1 MTGPWT
7 AAVIGLPNAAALA
20 AADLAL
26 VDLDAAGSSTA
37 VDALVVGAPTVHDL
51 ARLQA
56 GHTRLPD
63 VGAVVVVSP
72 ATEAEVRRALRFTPG
87 IPTDLEISHDDAEL
101 ADVVRAVAR
110 RTVQRRRHRAIIAT
124 VAALPHDPRPSLR
137 PSSASLGAVLD
148 HAPIGVVVA
157 APSGE
162 VMSWNPRAADI
173 LGLDAGDAGS
183 PVAALFAQPDV
194 VIEILSATATA
205 GGFGPAT
212 AVATARRPAGVVELN
227 ATATELDDGR
237 QAMLLLLV
245 DVTGRRAAEAARD
258 ELQRRLQ
265 VVRRSQ
271 EFLLRASDV
280 LAGATDYADTLTQL
294 AAIAVPTLGD
304 LCIIDVLERG
314 RFRRLAARHAN
325 PAQQPLVDELQRR
338 YPPLT
343 GGSHPAAM
351 AVRAGGTVWTAE
363 IPEELKRSAALD
375 DRHYEIVTELDFTG
389 YIAVPL
395 KVGDDVLG
403 ILTLV
408 ACGSSRRFGPE
419 DVVLVEELAGRVA
432 LVVAKARRY
441 DREHQIALALQR
453 SMLTAVPDL
462 TPWQV
467 AARYVPAAGDVQVG
481 GDWYDAFALPGAGP
495 VVVIGDV
502 VGHDLEATAA
512 MGQLRSALRALAW
525 SGGGR
530 PAHVLE
536 ELDTLN
542 EGLRITDFATI
553 LVAALHLTPA
563 GADLRWS
570 SAGHL
575 PPLVLA
581 GGAATFLAQQTDPVL
596 GVAEPRPR
604 REHVA
609 HLDPGTTLLL
619 YTDGLVER
627 RRQSVAEGMELLAA
641 AAADLATA
649 PLDTLCDALV
659 ARLAVDAQ
667 DDVALLAVR
676 VPPTGLGQLSAGPA
690 SSSTGPPPSP
700 RMRRR

>member
-1 MTGPWT
+1 MTGHWT
-7 AAVIGLPNAAALA
+7 AALAGPLSPTALA
-20 AADLAL
+20 HADLTV
-26 VDLDAAGSSTA
+26 VDLDGAHAGLP
-37 VDALVVGAPTVHDL
+37 VDVLVVGASAVHHL
-51 ARLQA
+51 ARLQR
-56 GHTRLPD
+56 GHARLPD
-63 VGAVVVVSP
+63 VGAVVVVDP
-72 ATEAEVRRALRFTPG
+72 ATERDVRRALRFTPG
-87 IPTDLEISHDDAEL
+87 IPTDLEIGHDDDAL
-101 ADVVRAVAR
+101 ADLVRAVAQ
-110 RTVQRRRHRAIIAT
+110 RTVQRRRHRAVIAT
-124 VAALPHDPRPSLR
+124 VSALPHDPRPSLR

-162 VMSWNPRAADI
+162 VMSWNPRAGDI
-173 LGLDAGDAGS
+173 LGLAVDDAGT

-194 VIEILSATATA
+194 VIEILSATATR
-205 GGFGPAT
+205 GGFGPAA

-237 QAMLLLLV
+237 QAVLLLLV

-258 ELQRRLQ
+258 ELQHRLQ

-304 LCIIDVLERG
+304 LCLIDVLERG
-314 RFRRLAARHAN
+314 RFRRVAARHADA
-325 PAQQPLVDELQRR
+325 AQQHLVDELQRR
-338 YPPLT
+338 YPPAA

-351 AVRAGGTVWTAE
+351 AVRQGGTVWMAH
-363 IPEELKRSAALD
+363 IPEDLKRSTALD
-375 DRHYEIVTELDFTG
+375 ERHFAIVTELDFTG
-389 YIAVPL
+389 FIAVPL
-395 KVGDDVLG
+395 RAGDDVLG
-403 ILTLV
+403 ILTVV
-408 ACGSSRRFGPE
+408 ACGSSREFGPE

-441 DREHQIALALQR
+441 EREHQIALALQR

-462 TPWQV
+462 APWQV

-502 VGHDLEATAA
+502 VGHDVEATAA

-525 SGGGR
+525 SNGGR
-530 PAHVLE
+530 PARVLE

-553 LVAALHLTPA
+553 VVASLHLTA
-563 GADLRWS
+563 RGADIRWS

-575 PPLVLA
+575 PPLVLTA
-581 GGAATFLAQQTDPVL
+581 GTAHYLDQKTDPVL
-596 GVAEPRPR
+596 GVTAPQTR

-609 HLDPGTTLLL
+609 HLEPGATVLL

-627 RRQSVAEGMELLAA
+627 RRQPVAEGMALLRTAV
-641 AAADLATA
+641 ADLAA
-649 PLDTLCDALV
+649 EPLTTLCDALV
-659 ARLAVDAQ
+659 SRLATHAQ

-676 VPPTGLGQLSAGPA
+676 VPAVGAAPA
-690 SSSTGPPPSP
+690 DGA
-700 RMRRR
+700 